1 MTSTGITRRVDDLG
15 RVIIPKEI
23 RRSLWINY
31 GDPLEI
37 SVADGIVCF
46 RRVVE
51 GQSYID
57 LIKGIITTI
66 NEGDIASRDK
76 LTGVKQKLNDAIK
89 LLIEETGTDEVL
101 V

>member
-23 RRSLWINY
+23 RRSLGINY

-66 NEGDIASRDK
+66 NEGDIASRYK

-89 LLIEETGTDEVL
+89 LLIEETGTEEVL